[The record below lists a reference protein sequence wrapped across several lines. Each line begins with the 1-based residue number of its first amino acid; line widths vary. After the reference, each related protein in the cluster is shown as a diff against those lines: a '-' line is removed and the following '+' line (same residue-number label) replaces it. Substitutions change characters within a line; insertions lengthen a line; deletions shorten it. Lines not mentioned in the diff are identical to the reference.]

1 MNETGKKIPALIE
14 LTFYWGEA
22 DNKHVSIYIYY
33 LVCQMGGNRAQYGG
47 ETVLGLRKVAIL

>member
-47 ETVLGLRKVAIL
+47 ETVLGLKKAAIL